1 MTLNRKLSIAA
12 GTAVGGPVGAA
23 IGAGL
28 YDMKKSTDKVNKE
41 YEDSK
46 KELDNITKAN
56 TGEAGN
62 QKAQMMANQG
72 AMAAGNTTG
81 ESAASAA
88 KAAGMNSEAADAVG
102 GNVANTATQ
111 NAFTNEYNKALE
123 SNQQEIAED
132 EQRVNEANKRRAEKG
147 EANSKILGTAGALA
161 GTAVG
166 AAVGGPVGAA
176 IGGGLGGSLGSL
188 GGSAIT
194 SDANC
199 KEKWLIDSI
208 SNHRKSILKNDRLRN
223 REYE

>member
-102 GNVANTATQ
+102 GNVANAATQ
-111 NAFTNEYNKALE
+111 NAFSNEYNKALE
-123 SNQQEIAED
+123 SNQQEIAEA

-147 EANSKILGTAGALA
+147 AANSKILGTAGALA

-166 AAVGGPVGAA
+166 AAVGGPVGAT
-176 IGGGLGGSLGSL
+176 IGAGVGGSLGSL
-188 GGSAIT
+188 GGSAI

-208 SNHRKSILKNDRLRN
+208 SKHRKSILKNDRLRN

>member
-1 MTLNRKLSIAA
+1 MNLRKLRNLGVAA
-12 GTAVGGPVGAA
+12 SGP
-23 IGAGL
+23 IGWMATGL
-28 YDMKKSTDKVNKE
+28 YDMKKSTDKANQA
-41 YEDSK
+41 YSDSK
-46 KELDNITKAN
+46 KELNNITAAN

-72 AMAAGNTTG
+72 AMATGNVTG

-102 GNVANTATQ
+102 GNIANTATQ

-123 SNQQEIAED
+123 SNQQEIAEA

-147 EANSKILGTAGALA
+147 AANSKILGTAGTLA
-161 GTAVG
+161 GGLLG
-166 AAVGGPVGAA
+166 AGIGGPVGAV
-176 IGGGLGGSLGSL
+176 IGSGVGGSLGSL
-188 GGSAIT
+188 GGATI

-208 SNHRKSILKNDRLRN
+208 SKHRKNILKNDRLRN